1 MNILVEKHISVRMR
15 DGVGFTTGVYRLVEV
30 VSDPRGEVSAQ

>member
-1 MNILVEKHISVRMR
+1 MNILVEKHMR

>member
-1 MNILVEKHISVRMR
+1 MNILVEKYISVRMR
-15 DGVGFTTGVYRLVEV
+15 DGVGFAYRLVGV